1 MRSFTVRMALLTF
14 MPLWA
19 GSSLCAEP
27 DAVTQLPAR
36 ESAEHKTQQAQAWSE
51 ISKLPNLWE
60 GTWQGI
66 SDIWEDFSAPPSY
79 TPETLKYIASYK
91 PAQDS
96 TFANCTPPGMPF
108 VMYIVAMPMKFF
120 PAPGMI
126 GLYLED
132 FGQTRFIHMD
142 GRQHSVPLNPT
153 FLGESIGHWEGDT
166 LVVDTTGL
174 VDNTMFQLGSKLG
187 VAMPIPGASGP
198 PPPGSPGSKPP
209 PIFGPHGPNVR
220 YVERMHMKDFNTL
233 EIQTTVYDDT
243 IYARPYSFPPREYH
257 RYVGKRSEPQEWVC
271 SDNRDF
277 LDLESG
283 KLEYDVKEKAKNH

>member
-1 MRSFTVRMALLTF
+1 MKRFTVRMALVAF

-19 GSSLCAEP
+19 GSALAAQP
-27 DAVTQLPAR
+27 DAATQLPAR
-36 ESAEHKTQQAQAWSE
+36 ESAEHKAQQARAWSE
-51 ISKLPNLWE
+51 IGKLPNLWE

-66 SDIWEDFSAPPSY
+66 TDIYEDFSATPSY
-79 TPETLKYIASYK
+79 TPEALKYITAYK
-91 PAQDS
+91 PPEDS

-174 VDNTMFQLGSKLG
+174 GDETMFQLGSKPR
-187 VAMPIPGASGP
+187 AGAPSPAANGAASPSRAGP
-198 PPPGSPGSKPP
+198 RQAPV
-209 PIFGPHGPNVR
+209 FGRHGPNVR
-220 YVERMHMKDFNTL
+220 YVERMRMKDFNTL
-233 EIQTTVYDDT
+233 EIRTTVYDDT
-243 IYARPYSFPPREYH
+243 VFAQPYSFPPREYH

-271 SDNRDF
+271 SDNRDY

-283 KLEYDVKEKAKNH
+283 KLEYDVKEKARNR